1 MYIDDVLSSSKD
13 ISNERFL
20 IAEEIGLESSFL

>member
-1 MYIDDVLSSSKD
+1 MNIDNVLDFSKH
-13 ISNERFL
+13 ISNEGFL